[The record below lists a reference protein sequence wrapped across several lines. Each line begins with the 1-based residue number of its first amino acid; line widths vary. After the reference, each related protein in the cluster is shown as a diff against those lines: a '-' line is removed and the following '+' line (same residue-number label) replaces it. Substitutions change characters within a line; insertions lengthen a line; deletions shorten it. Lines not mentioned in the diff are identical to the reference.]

1 MERKENIYE
10 TPKIEVLEVEIEQ
23 AVLSGASDFNP
34 QEGDGM

>member
-10 TPKIEVLEVEIEQ
+10 TPKIEVLEVEVEQ
-23 AVLSGASDFNP
+23 AVLAASDLTP